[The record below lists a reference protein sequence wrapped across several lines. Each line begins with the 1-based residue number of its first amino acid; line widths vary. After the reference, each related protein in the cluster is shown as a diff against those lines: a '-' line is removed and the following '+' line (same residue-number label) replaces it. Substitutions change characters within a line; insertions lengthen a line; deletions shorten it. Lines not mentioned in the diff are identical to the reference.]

1 MSNPYWCAD
10 AIEHRAKFNEVE
22 SELGIMLTN
31 AFAESQKSVRF
42 SESWL
47 NSVPDAL
54 LQNGASQAKT
64 DLLRKL
70 DELDTYFIEAFKSLK
85 EQYGEALNVE
95 AKEGDKEHTDSTQ
108 EDYAIR

>member
-10 AIEHRAKFNEVE
+10 AIDHRAKFNEVE

-47 NSVPDAL
+47 NSVPNAL

-70 DELDTYFIEAFKSLK
+70 DELDNYFIEAFKSLK
-85 EQYGEALNVE
+85 EQYGEVLDAE
-95 AKEGDKEHTDSTQ
+95 EEGDQERTDSTQ
-108 EDYAIR
+108 KDHAIR

>member
-1 MSNPYWCAD
+1 
-10 AIEHRAKFNEVE
+10 
-22 SELGIMLTN
+22 MLTN

-70 DELDTYFIEAFKSLK
+70 DDLDTYFIEAFKSLK
-85 EQYGEALNVE
+85 EQYGEAPNVE
-95 AKEGDKEHTDSTQ
+95 AKEGDKERTDSTQ
-108 EDYAIR
+108 KDYAIR